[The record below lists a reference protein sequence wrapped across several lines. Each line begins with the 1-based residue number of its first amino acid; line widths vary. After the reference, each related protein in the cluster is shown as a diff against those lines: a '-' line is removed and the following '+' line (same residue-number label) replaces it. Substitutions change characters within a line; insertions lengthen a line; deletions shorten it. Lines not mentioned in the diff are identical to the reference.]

1 MKIFNVENGVR
12 KVYIQLGDVAA
23 LMCSDEVIPV
33 SMVTDLMSNVFIVA
47 NDNRFEFCELSKPGE
62 LELLERVDWIIDFK
76 KYIHLSEEELEEE
89 ICKIKNEMEELRIT
103 YNNLS
108 DEERFERQGDIVRYD
123 CLEHKL
129 ASVNEIL
136 LIKQGIRIMPF
147 PIVPDSDGLS
157 LDNDNYPL
165 IARQGVNPLQMLIYR
180 KDGKTFEDDNM
191 DISQAFLQATDM
203 LIVNQ
208 NLESNEY
215 FGDFEINRKLTEDKK
230 YLVTTFRIMSKSEI
244 NHRYLTENNSKNKDS
259 IGKRL
264 VNRITKLF
272 KNNK

>member
-165 IARQGVNPLQMLIYR
+165 IARQGINPLQMLIYR

-215 FGDFEINRKLTEDKK
+215 FGDFEITRKLTEDKK